1 MDITEVRIDALHSL
15 TIDDGLETEHT
26 VGRWVVRTD
35 VDHVVI
41 LVETTLL
48 SSYQVTILAQGV
60 LYGKIILRFVG
71 ARELVGL
78 RAHVEVLAE
87 WIALEVGA
95 EEETAHVWVTQ
106 ELDADEIEYFTLQQV
121 SYLPE
126 VHYCRDYIRAIHLL
140 GDGLHGAT
148 LVVLSVLK
156 NVDTSETFLTEV
168 LTDDGNKVVEML
180 LVLQLRHL

>member
-1 MDITEVRIDALHSL
+1 MRIDALHSL
-15 TIDDGLETEHT
+15 AVDDSLQAEHT

-35 VDHVVI
+35 VDHIVV

-48 SSYQVTILAQGV
+48 GSNQVTILAQSIF
-60 LYGKIILRFVG
+60 YGEIILWLVG

-78 RAHVEVLAE
+78 RAHVEVLAQ
-87 WIALEVGA
+87 WIAFEVGA
-95 EEETAHVWVTQ
+95 EEETAHVRVSQ

-126 VHYCRDYIRAIHLL
+126 IDDRRDYVRTIHLL
-140 GDGLHGAT
+140 GDGLHRLA
-148 LVVLSVLK
+148 LISLSVLQ